1 MSMTADAV
9 MPNLD
14 AFDEEFGHEDTVVV
28 SDPKRNTGFRLST
41 IIGLALAAGIIS
53 ALALGWP
60 NTSATPESKVQ
71 GDVTPARYGGE
82 KLDAAI
88 SRLAREVETLKTEN
102 RELRQAQQQA
112 SETISALQSSQ
123 QDNRGAFVGWY
134 SDVGALTYAVP
145 AQLEAAANNRRS
157 ATARSKPREAR
168 QDDRGPVSLEPP
180 Q

>member
-1 MSMTADAV
+1 MSMTADAA

-28 SDPKRNTGFRLST
+28 SAPKRNTGFRLST
-41 IIGLALAAGIIS
+41 IVGLALAAGIIS

-60 NTSATPESKVQ
+60 TTSGTPESKVQ
-71 GDVTPARYGGE
+71 SDGVSARYGGE

-112 SETISALQSSQ
+112 AETISALQSSQ
-123 QDNRGAFVGWY
+123 QVAFVGWY
-134 SDVGALTYAVP
+134 SDLGALTYAVP
-145 AQLEAAANNRRS
+145 AQLEAAANNRHS